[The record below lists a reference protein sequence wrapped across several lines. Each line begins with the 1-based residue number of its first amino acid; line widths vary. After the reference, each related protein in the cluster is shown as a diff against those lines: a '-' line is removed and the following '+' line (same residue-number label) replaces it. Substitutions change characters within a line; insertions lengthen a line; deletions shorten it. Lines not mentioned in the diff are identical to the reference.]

1 MFGIL
6 GICLFAF
13 LAILTIDGKSSVA
26 QSVSIF
32 GNAVPNNPVEAD
44 YAPVTLGVKFTS
56 TQAGEITGVRFYR
69 ARSSPTG
76 YTVKL
81 FTGDGVTPLARAIVA
96 QDTCEVP
103 CWEEVNFLAPVS
115 INANTRYVATYYTP
129 NGSYADD
136 QNGFLSNVTTGPL
149 TALSDSSSGGNGVYL
164 YAYSGMPTASWNAS
178 NYFVDVLFTPSTPS
192 LLLSFNPPS
201 PTIAASAQL
210 GDLVATIT
218 ASWSDGS
225 PFSGTLSFGPPY
237 SNDNGTFAI
246 SGNNLIVNPAGPGVS
261 AYSGTT
267 QNVTIVAT
275 Q

>member
-1 MFGIL
+1 M
-6 GICLFAF
+6 
-13 LAILTIDGKSSVA
+13 IDGKSSVA
-26 QSVSIF
+26 QSLSIF

-56 TQAGEITGVRFYR
+56 TQAGQITGVRFYR

-81 FTGDGVTPLARAIVA
+81 FTGDGAARLARAIVA

-136 QNGFLSNVTTGPL
+136 QNGFLSNVTTG
-149 TALSDSSSGGNGVYL
+149 ALSDSSSGGNGVYL
-164 YAYSGMPTASWNAS
+164 YAYSGLPTESWNAS

-192 LLLSFNPPS
+192 LPLSVNPPS

-225 PFSGTLSFGPPY
+225 PFTGTLSFGPPY
-237 SNDNGTFAI
+237 SNAHGRFAVL
-246 SGNNLIVNPAGPGVS
+246 GNSLIIDPTGPGV
-261 AYSGTT
+261 AADGDAT

-275 Q
+275 QGDGSAASLKGRR